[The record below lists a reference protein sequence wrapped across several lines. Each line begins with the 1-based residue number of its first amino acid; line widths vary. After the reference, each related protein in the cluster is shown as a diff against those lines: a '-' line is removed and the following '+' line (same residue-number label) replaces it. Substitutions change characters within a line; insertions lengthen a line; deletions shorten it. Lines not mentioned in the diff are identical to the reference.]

1 MEPPYLATVE
11 AGGQVVAAAVRTPPY
26 NLVLSVVEAAHADR
40 VVDLL
45 VMDVG
50 QRFPDLPAVQ
60 GPSVVSARFAER
72 WALAS
77 GRAAHK
83 SLAMRI
89 YQLDAVTPPARVP
102 GSFRWATAADRP
114 RVTEWVW
121 GLRRDIG
128 EADDPA
134 AAARIAEA
142 RLTDRKPDPRSDPSG
157 LALWIDDGVPVSM
170 AAYVG
175 PTPHGVRINLVYTP
189 PEYRRRGYASALV
202 AALSQRMLDAGYRF
216 CFLYTDLA
224 NPTSNHIY
232 QQIGYR
238 PVCDVDQY
246 TFDAQKKEA

>member
-11 AGGQVVAAAVRTPPY
+11 AGDQVVAAAVRTPPY

-50 QRFPDLPAVQ
+50 ERFPDLPAVQ

-89 YQLDAVTPPARVP
+89 YQLDAVAPPARVP
-102 GSFRWATAADRP
+102 GTFRWGTTADRDVVMAWIP
-114 RVTEWVW
+114 GFMRSLNE
-121 GLRRDIG
+121 R
-128 EADDPA
+128 DDPA
-134 AAARIAEA
+134 APERIAKG
-142 RLTDRKPDPRSDPSG
+142 RLRDREPDPRSDPSG

-246 TFDAQKKEA
+246 TFGPQKKEP